1 MYLFH
6 VSVLLRLY
14 SFYACISPGDSI
26 CMDFRWKLHQ
36 PKSTD
41 GTSARDKSPGDLIF
55 MDFRGKF
62 HRPKFIGGTS
72 MRVKS
77 PGDSI
82 FTDFRG
88 KFHRL
93 KSIGG
98 TSARVISPG
107 DLFFRDFRGKF
118 HRPKSTAGTSTRPKI
133 KKESEN
139 GQKFRKNNKGSAVRE
154 GSRRR
159 NIPVIITI
167 ETPLESWKAR
177 RSPPDLPLADLAG
190 ITNIGVFR
198 VGDRNSDITGV
209 WGSPYAYS
217 EWRLVLR

>member
-26 CMDFRWKLHQ
+26 FMDFRWKLHQ

-55 MDFRGKF
+55 TVFRGKF
-62 HRPKFIGGTS
+62 HRPKFIAGTS
-72 MRVKS
+72 ARVKS
-77 PGDSI
+77 PGDSN
-82 FTDFRG
+82 FMDFRG
-88 KFHRL
+88 K
-93 KSIGG
+93 
-98 TSARVISPG
+98 T
-107 DLFFRDFRGKF
+107 
-118 HRPKSTAGTSTRPKI
+118 HRPKSTAGTSALPKI

-139 GQKFRKNNKGSAVRE
+139 GQKLRKNNKGSAVRE

-159 NIPVIITI
+159 RNIPVKITI
-167 ETPLESWKAR
+167 EPPSESWKAR
-177 RSPPDLPLADLAG
+177 RSPPDLPLADPAG

>member
-14 SFYACISPGDSI
+14 SFYACISPGDLI
-26 CMDFRWKLHQ
+26 FMDFRGKFPWS
-36 PKSTD
+36 KSTV
-41 GTSARDKSPGDLIF
+41 GTSARVKSPGDLIFRDFRGKTHRPKSTGGTSARVKSPGDLIF
-55 MDFRGKF
+55 MDFRGKT
-62 HRPKFIGGTS
+62 HRP
-72 MRVKS
+72 R
-77 PGDSI
+77 SI
-82 FTDFRG
+82 
-88 KFHRL
+88 
-93 KSIGG
+93 
-98 TSARVISPG
+98 V
-107 DLFFRDFRGKF
+107 
-118 HRPKSTAGTSTRPKI
+118 GTSTRPKI

-139 GQKFRKNNKGSAVRE
+139 GQKLRKNNKGSAVWE

-159 NIPVIITI
+159 RKIPVKITI
-167 ETPLESWKAR
+167 EAPLESWKAR
-177 RSPPDLPLADLAG
+177 RSPPDLPLADPAG

>member
-1 MYLFH
+1 MYLFR

-26 CMDFRWKLHQ
+26 IMDFRGKFPW
-36 PKSTD
+36 PRSTG
-41 GTSARDKSPGDLIF
+41 GTSARVKSPGDLIF

-62 HRPKFIGGTS
+62 HRPKSIAGTS
-72 MRVKS
+72 ARDKS
-77 PGDSI
+77 PGESI
-82 FTDFRG
+82 FTDFRW
-88 KFHRL
+88 KLHRP

-98 TSARVISPG
+98 TSARVKSPG
-107 DLFFRDFRGKF
+107 ESIFMDFRGKF
-118 HRPKSTAGTSTRPKI
+118 HRPKSIAGTFVRPKI
-133 KKESEN
+133 KESEN

-159 NIPVIITI
+159 KIPVKITI
-167 ETPLESWKAR
+167 EAPLESWKAR
-177 RSPPDLPLADLAG
+177 RSPPDLPLADPVG